1 MGDAPTG
8 SASSE
13 ERGASADRRTPAPT
27 GSKARQTVPRWER
40 YVAIGDSST
49 EGLDDPDGEGGF
61 RGWAD
66 RLAGHIAN
74 HQGGI
79 EYANLAIRGRTSAHI
94 LAEQLPIALSMRPHL
109 ATVVAGMNDI
119 LAPGFE
125 PVATA
130 AVVEQMFR
138 ELTEAGAT
146 VLSLTL
152 PDPTP
157 NLPLTRVIQPRLV
170 AFNRELMAAAERNGV
185 IMVDLGSF
193 RDGSNPRLW
202 SDDRLHGNSDGHE
215 LVAWA
220 LAHGLGVPG
229 FDDSWRNPLPP
240 PIPIGR
246 MDAVRSDLVWAHAY
260 ALPWLWRAIRGR
272 SAGDGRDPKRPEP
285 HPLHGIKGS

>member
-1 MGDAPTG
+1 VPR
-8 SASSE
+8 SARSE
-13 ERGASADRRTPAPT
+13 RQPAPHSRAQVT
-27 GSKARQTVPRWER
+27 RWER

-49 EGLDDPDGEGGF
+49 EGLEDLDDAGGY

-66 RLAGHIAN
+66 RLAGHLAG
-74 HQGGI
+74 HQGRV
-79 EYANLAIRGRTSAHI
+79 EYANLAIRGRTSAQI
-94 LAEQLPIALSMRPHL
+94 LAEQLPVAVSMRPHL

-119 LAPGFE
+119 LAPAFE
-125 PVATA
+125 PATTA
-130 AVVEQMFR
+130 AVVEQMFA

-157 NLPLTRVIQPRLV
+157 NLPLTRVIQPRLI
-170 AFNRELMAAAERNGV
+170 AFNRELLAAAHRQNV

-193 RDGSNPRLW
+193 RHGSDPRLW

-215 LVAWA
+215 LVARA

-240 PIPIGR
+240 RTAPGR
-246 MDAVRSDLVWAHAY
+246 VDSVRSDLVWAQTY
-260 ALPWLWRAIRGR
+260 GLPWLWRVIRGR
-272 SAGDGRDPKRPEP
+272 SAGDGRDPKRPSLSEITP
-285 HPLHGIKGS
+285 R